1 VSDSDYSMFALSGNG
16 VHGPMGHRDE
26 LRSSPPIIV
35 PITLDGRSTQ
45 MHVDT
50 GADFSCITLSSF
62 DNLWPRKP
70 TPRLEPFAKKLKAY
84 TGQAVP
90 VVGKVNVNVTLA
102 GRSAVLPLLVVHSPG
117 PNLLGRNWMK
127 ALQYSV
133 PLLHAVAVS
142 ESAELKPIMHEFPSL
157 FTPELGKFT
166 GPPVNIPVQDN
177 AQPIFKKA
185 RMVPLAL
192 RERVDK
198 ELQRLVDQDI
208 LEPVRYSNWATPV
221 VVVNKANG
229 DLRLCGDYKVT
240 VNRVAKTDSY
250 PLPRFE
256 DLLAALPKAS
266 HFSKLD
272 LSQAYQQLVVDDST
286 QEMLTINTHR
296 GLFKVKR
303 LAFGISS
310 APGLFQRVMET
321 ILHGLPGVVV
331 FLDDILV
338 VGSTKKE
345 HDERLRMVLA
355 RLQAAG
361 LRLKADKCMICVAQ
375 VVFLGHLISAK
386 GIQPL
391 ADKVAAIQGV
401 HTPERAEDVKVF
413 LGMLQYYGRFLPGLA
428 TVVEPLHRLL
438 DKGHS
443 WKWTPECDRAF
454 QYAKALLSSESVL
467 VHFDRIC
474 QRFCLSTR
482 ALLGWVL
489 CWPIVCPMVL
499 KGRLHTLLAH

>member
-1 VSDSDYSMFALSGNG
+1 
-16 VHGPMGHRDE
+16 MGHRDE

-45 MHVDT
+45 THVDT
-50 GADFSCITLSSF
+50 GANFSCITLSSF

-102 GRSAVLPLLVVHSPG
+102 GRSAVLPLLVVHSSG

-127 ALQYSV
+127 ALQYFV
-133 PLLHAVAVS
+133 PQLHAVAVS

-208 LEPVRYSNWATPV
+208 LEPVLYSNWATPV

-256 DLLAALPKAS
+256 DLFWL
-266 HFSKLD
+266 H
-272 LSQAYQQLVVDDST
+272 SQRQVTSVNSICL
-286 QEMLTINTHR
+286 
-296 GLFKVKR
+296 KP
-303 LAFGISS
+303 ISS
-310 APGLFQRVMET
+310 
-321 ILHGLPGVVV
+321 
-331 FLDDILV
+331 
-338 VGSTKKE
+338 
-345 HDERLRMVLA
+345 
-355 RLQAAG
+355 
-361 LRLKADKCMICVAQ
+361 
-375 VVFLGHLISAK
+375 
-386 GIQPL
+386 
-391 ADKVAAIQGV
+391 
-401 HTPERAEDVKVF
+401 
-413 LGMLQYYGRFLPGLA
+413 
-428 TVVEPLHRLL
+428 
-438 DKGHS
+438 
-443 WKWTPECDRAF
+443 
-454 QYAKALLSSESVL
+454 
-467 VHFDRIC
+467 
-474 QRFCLSTR
+474 
-482 ALLGWVL
+482 
-489 CWPIVCPMVL
+489 
-499 KGRLHTLLAH
+499 